1 MPEFAKV
8 AINIPQ
14 ISDLFDYAIPAEL
27 QPLSLGALV
36 TVPFGKQIVQ
46 GIVVALVDEP
56 SVQDVKP
63 IASLVDENPVCTP
76 AQIELAGWMAKEN
89 LSTVSECLEQML
101 PPGLSQHSDTLYHLN
116 SPVQEKETITPLQSR
131 ILSELTERGD
141 LRGRQIDAALPKVNW
156 QASMQGLIHSGMV
169 TTKPVLSKPT
179 IHPRMVRNIS
189 LVVSP
194 ETALEQV
201 TAAFRKSSPAIDR
214 RQKIIRLLQKE
225 NEAVDISIVYAETG
239 ANSGDIKVLADLELI
254 AVSESEVWRDPL
266 AKLPETLFNAP
277 TLNPA
282 QSAVWK
288 VIEDQINNRIKKKPN
303 LLVGV
308 TGSGKTE
315 IYLRAVD
322 AVLKQNKGVL
332 VLVPEI
338 ALTPQTARRFFA
350 RFPSKVGLIHSGL
363 STGERFDSWRRIR
376 SGTLPVVVGARS
388 ALFAPLPA
396 VGMIIIDE
404 CHEESYFQDDFHPH
418 YSAVETA
425 LAYAT
430 QQDAIILMGSATPTV
445 EQLYR
450 ARHEKWYEL
459 SLPDRIL
466 AHEPQKAS
474 ISGQLP
480 ALPGI
485 LPLPKVQVVDMREE
499 LKAGNRSVL
508 SRELHSSIDDALG
521 KDEQVILFLN
531 RRGSAT
537 YIFCRDCGYV
547 LRCPRCNTQLTFHE
561 YENALVCHIC
571 NYRRKMPTSC
581 PECKGPNIRQYGL
594 GTESLEKT
602 VNEQF
607 PSARVLRWDAD
618 TTRFKGAHD
627 LILDHFSQHRADILI
642 GTKMLAK
649 GLDLPLVTLVG
660 AVLADASLNLPDFRA
675 AERTFELLSQVA
687 GRAGRSGLGGRA
699 IFQTFA
705 PEHYAIRNASLH
717 DLEGFYQKEIE
728 LRKKTGYPPF
738 SRLLRIR
745 FDHFQETLVRQAAEQ
760 VGELIS
766 GWITNTKSSDIKM
779 IGPVPCFYAKMA
791 GKYRWQILLIGADP
805 KNVLSGHPLATW
817 QPKNVTIEIMIDP
830 PNLL

>member
-1 MPEFAKV
+1 MHEFAKV

-14 ISDLFDYAIPAEL
+14 ISDLFDYAIPANL
-27 QPLSLGALV
+27 QPLSRGSLV

-46 GIVVALVDEP
+46 GIVVDLVNEP

-63 IASLVDENPVCTP
+63 IESLVDENPVCTS

-89 LSTVSECLEQML
+89 LSTVSECLEHML

-116 SPVQEKETITPLQSR
+116 SPVQKKEMITPLQSR
-131 ILSELTERGD
+131 ILAELTKRGD
-141 LRGRQIDAALPKVNW
+141 LRGRQIDTALPKVNW
-156 QASMQGLIHSGMV
+156 QNSMQGLIHSGMV

-179 IHPRMVRNIS
+179 IHARMVRNIS

-194 ETALEQV
+194 DTALQQIA
-201 TAAFRKSSPAIDR
+201 TTSRKSSPAVDR
-214 RQKIIRLLQKE
+214 RLNIIRLLQRE
-225 NEAVDISIVYAETG
+225 NEAVDIAIVYAETG
-239 ANSGDIKVLADLELI
+239 ANSGDIKTLSDLELI
-254 AVSESEVWRDPL
+254 TVGESEVWRDPL
-266 AKLPETLFNAP
+266 AKLPETLFTAP

-282 QSAVWK
+282 QSVVWNM
-288 VIEDQINNRIKKKPN
+288 IEDQITGKIKKKPN

-322 AVLKQNKGVL
+322 AVLKRNQGVL
-332 VLVPEI
+332 ILVPEI

-350 RFPSKVGLIHSGL
+350 RFPGKVGLIHSRL

-376 SGTLPVVVGARS
+376 SGALPVVVGARS
-388 ALFAPLPA
+388 ALFAPLPS

-404 CHEESYFQDDFHPH
+404 CHEESYYQDDFHPH

-425 LAYAT
+425 LAYAK

-450 ARHEKWYEL
+450 ARQERWYEL

-466 AHEPQKAS
+466 AHEPLKVADSGS
-474 ISGQLP
+474 ISE
-480 ALPGI
+480 LPGI

-508 SRELHSSIDDALG
+508 SRELHSSIDDALS
-521 KDEQVILFLN
+521 KNEQVILFLN

-537 YIFCRDCGYV
+537 YVFCRDCGFV

-581 PECKGPNIRQYGL
+581 PDCKKNNIRQYGL

-602 VNEQF
+602 VTEQF
-607 PSARVLRWDAD
+607 PAARILRWDAD

-687 GRAGRSGLGGRA
+687 GRAGRSGRGGKA

-705 PEHYAIRNASLH
+705 PEHYAVRNASLH

-745 FDHFQETLVRQAAEQ
+745 FDHFNETLVRQTAEQ
-760 VGELIS
+760 VGELVSEWIS
-766 GWITNTKSSDIKM
+766 NTKSSEIKM
-779 IGPVPCFYAKMA
+779 VGPVPCFYAKLA

-805 KNVLSGHPLATW
+805 KSVLAGHPAATW
-817 QPKNVTIEIMIDP
+817 QPKNVTIEIMVDP
-830 PNLL
+830 PSLL